1 MAQNP
6 QKSELTTRKRRIARI
21 GLTLAILILLAGL
34 IFVVFRYRSNP
45 TLAVLWPTTEGGL
58 KLSFSPDLNTAN
70 EPIIAITGS
79 ANRFCQVELYLN
91 GKLVG
96 RTTTFDRESWSSGAR
111 SVNSNQFQFDQV
123 MLHPGQNYLQV
134 KGKLVS
140 GVSGPREDAEAQ
152 QTIEWRPEGDVKP
165 ALYRVPNK
173 ITTQPLRVVGAALPR
188 SSVVLSLFPEN
199 NTSQEP
205 DHENQKAAPD
215 VVVTADDEGR
225 FEADVSFPA
234 AGNYFVHAHP
244 SLDDAAP
251 SYIPGSNEIR
261 FAPNSSSRVRVSVN
275 YDQINVDVQENM
287 PKDDPAAVDLLS
299 GHKSLAKFIRDEF
312 DLRINDQPVA
322 FEFRNVAPQ
331 LSIHDN
337 QVTVQASASFRR
349 SFVSGRSGR
358 LEIARYQREYPVQ
371 GPNDSLEVVIN
382 DYTIQAYTP
391 VPTSAQYPSA
401 VWTGARD
408 PIDSNRNVQVSI
420 SFEPTK
426 NPRNLLRFLTL
437 SPYGLFSYEFSPV
450 FLFLFCFLSAIP
462 ILWLFSLL
470 KKHTLTPWVNED
482 YIKRL
487 KRVGRFLLGLILLP
501 GIQQAADV
509 LSYMATERWN
519 IHPGMALLRE
529 SSSDRAVW
537 ILAGTLAVAVPIVI
551 MLTLLKLILRRHL
564 SIRLWLTEF
573 RAGVVIAM
581 LIQTLLAGFHIAV
594 LLITKDLPE
603 SFIPTTI
610 VTFVFLALIALSV
623 RRLASLGP
631 PEPISFKYFLLAV
644 VLLLLLAYPVNRG
657 IYSLDRTEYSTWEVT
672 RTNLNY
678 FFGMVQDF
686 VPYVLLLGIL
696 RILHAADSR
705 QDEIHP
711 IIFAIPLLMF
721 SCYVI
726 GTTANWFLVPIP
738 FLLAL
743 KLYPALLALP
753 PERVRALNGL
763 KPQAI
768 ENRRW
773 FLDSIFELSQSER
786 LLSST
791 KDMEKE
797 IATGDLTIDDF
808 LQRRVELENY
818 AAGVRQ
824 KTSLPHGL
832 EARDAL
838 SLGPHPTNWLN
849 GLHAVRRGV
858 ILSLPFIVLYLL
870 TFLIKQIRLDS
881 PFIFLWTSLRII
893 TFVLE
898 WAVYAFFFGYFFN
911 HLQGE
916 SGLKKGLRV
925 AAVVIACLSPV
936 WLMSGVSSVELSAT
950 FLRAGQ
956 IFLFFTLLGV
966 WAFDYHTFRITLREQ
981 FTWKRFA
988 QFGDMPSF
996 TAVASVLLTSAGVA
1010 FSSVLSGRFLELVT
1024 HLVSAIFPEVQGAAP
1039 K

>member
-1 MAQNP
+1 MAQHP
-6 QKSELTTRKRRIARI
+6 QNNELTTRKRRNARI

-34 IFVVFRYRSNP
+34 LFLAFSYRSNP
-45 TLAVLWPTTEGGL
+45 TLAVLWPTTEAGL

-91 GKLVG
+91 GKLIG

-111 SVNSNQFQFDQV
+111 SIQRNQFQFDQV

-152 QTIEWRPEGDVKP
+152 QTVEWRPAGDVKP
-165 ALYRVPNK
+165 ALYRVPKK

-188 SSVVLSLFPEN
+188 SSVVLSLFPEKIP
-199 NTSQEP
+199 SQEP
-205 DHENQKAAPD
+205 YQKAAPD

-225 FEADVSFPA
+225 FEGDVSFPT
-234 AGNYFVHAHP
+234 AGNYFVHAHH
-244 SLDDAAP
+244 SVDDAP
-251 SYIPGSNEIR
+251 SSYIPGGSEIR

-275 YDQINVDVQENM
+275 YDQINVDVEENL

-299 GHKSLAKFIRDEF
+299 GHKSLAKFISDEF
-312 DLRINDQPVA
+312 DLRINDEHVA
-322 FEFRNVAPQ
+322 FEFRSVVPQ
-331 LSIHDN
+331 LSINDN
-337 QVTVQASASFRR
+337 QVTVRASASFRR
-349 SFVSGRSGR
+349 SSVFPVRSGR
-358 LEIARYQREYPVQ
+358 LEIARRYQREYPVQ

-382 DYTIQAYTP
+382 DYSIQAYTP

-437 SPYGLFSYEFSPV
+437 SPYELFSYQFSPV
-450 FLFLFCFLSAIP
+450 FLFLICFLSAVP
-462 ILWLFSLL
+462 ILWLLSLL
-470 KKHTLTPWVNED
+470 EKHDLTPLVDED

-487 KRVGRFLLGLILLP
+487 KRVGRFMLGLILLP
-501 GIQQAADV
+501 GIQQAAEV
-509 LSYMATERWN
+509 LSYLAVERWN
-519 IHPGMALLRE
+519 IKPGMALLGG
-529 SSSDRAVW
+529 SSSDRAVLL
-537 ILAGTLAVAVPIVI
+537 LAGTLVVSLTIVI
-551 MLTLLKLILRRHL
+551 VLTLLKLIFRPP
-564 SIRLWLTEF
+564 SIRLWLREL
-573 RAGVVIAM
+573 RVGVVVAM
-581 LIQTLLAGFHIAV
+581 LTQTLLAEFYIAV
-594 LLITKDLPE
+594 LLITKDLPD
-603 SFIPTTI
+603 SFIPATI
-610 VTFVFLALIALSV
+610 VTFIFLALIALSV
-623 RRLASLGP
+623 RRLASQGP
-631 PEPISFKYFLLAV
+631 PGPISFKYLVVAV
-644 VLLLLLAYPVNRG
+644 ILLLLLAYPANRN
-657 IYSLDRTEYSTWEVT
+657 IYSFDRAEFSTWEVT
-672 RTNLNY
+672 RTSLNF

-686 VPYVLLLGIL
+686 VPYVLLVGIL

-726 GTTANWFLVPIP
+726 GTTSNWFLVPIP

-753 PERVRALNGL
+753 PERVRLLNGL
-763 KPQAI
+763 KPLAI
-768 ENRRW
+768 EHRRW
-773 FLDSIFELSQSER
+773 FLNNILELSQSER

-797 IATGDLTIDDF
+797 IATGDLTIDNF

-818 AAGVRQ
+818 AVRVRQ
-824 KTSLPHGL
+824 KNPLPYGL

-838 SLGPHPTNWLN
+838 SLGPNPTNWLN
-849 GLHAVRRGV
+849 GLHAVTRGV
-858 ILSLPFIVLYLL
+858 ILSLPFIALYLL

-911 HLQGE
+911 QLQGE
-916 SGLKKGLRV
+916 SGLKKGLKV
-925 AAVVIACLSPV
+925 AAVVICCLSPV

-966 WAFDYHTFRITLREQ
+966 WAFDYHTFRITLGEQ

-1024 HLVSAIFPEVQGAAP
+1024 QLVSAIFPEAQGATP